1 MASLSNQLSVLSQA
15 VSVVSAAAG
24 RSVPGASR
32 AAWVTSP
39 QSVSSGTLI
48 TVSGLSLAMSAGVL
62 YQLEGVLL
70 VNLNTGAAVR
80 RFGLNFPAMLRARGE
95 IQAPVSA
102 LQGGI
107 PSVSAVPV
115 WIPFTGDSASGSII
129 VSAISIGRVSNIV
142 GYRGVF
148 KVSASG
154 TMHILAGGSSPNGVV
169 TVVEG
174 SFIKLLRIN

>member
-1 MASLSNQLSVLSQA
+1 MASVSNQLSVLAQA
-15 VSVVSAAAG
+15 VSVVSAATS
-24 RSVPGASR
+24 RSVAGASR
-32 AAWVTSP
+32 AAWVTGA

-48 TVSGLSLAMSAGVL
+48 TVSGLSLTMSAGVI
-62 YQLEGVLL
+62 YQLEGILM

-80 RFGLNFPAMLRARGE
+80 KFGLSFPAMLRARGE
-95 IQAPVSA
+95 VQAPVSA

-107 PSVSAVPV
+107 PTTSAVPV
-115 WIPFTGDSASGSII
+115 WIPFTGDSASGSTI

-142 GYRGVF
+142 GYRGIF

-154 TMHILAGGSSPNGVV
+154 TMHILAAGSSPAGVV